1 MRSTPPTDEY
11 AKRRVSSQL
20 CGDKNSDFVAISLFF
35 RKTATNTTD
44 LNPFMVVAD
53 FQQIDPSNERQNIPS
68 FWISFWEKQHFT
80 NHVCHDHQPK
90 TNQLLAISHGLAEH
104 HDHSL
109 WQAEGLDD
117 LLLVPAT
124 ACATSYSGIGT
135 GKIDVL

>member
-68 FWISFWEKQHFT
+68 FWISFWELF
-80 NHVCHDHQPK
+80 
-90 TNQLLAISHGLAEH
+90 AISHGLAEH
-104 HDHSL
+104 HNHSL

-124 ACATSYSGIGT
+124 ACAASYSGIGT
-135 GKIDVL
+135 CKVNIL